1 MNCTEKIHAQCQIL
15 LLESEIHT
23 RDLIQLLQSIELTR
37 EEIHHLSE
45 DDPSKPYGR
54 NVLFDHPRLEVMIAK
69 WTPGIPCAPHDHS
82 VSRSAIR
89 VLQGRSYHRLYKVQ
103 NNQLIETLSER
114 KSKQDVIRCAPL
126 QVHAMGDDA
135 ADESL
140 ITLHAY
146 SGGIDNMIVYGDGI
160 TMMVSGECGA
170 WVPDTEEHI
179 LQYSENIVT
188 REGLIDLKR

>member
-69 WTPGIPCAPHDHS
+69 WTPE
-82 VSRSAIR
+82 SRAHHMTTR
-89 VLQGRSYHRLYKVQ
+89 FLVQPFGCYKV
-103 NNQLIETLSER
+103 
-114 KSKQDVIRCAPL
+114 
-126 QVHAMGDDA
+126 VH
-135 ADESL
+135 
-140 ITLHAY
+140 ITDCTKFKT
-146 SGGIDNMIVYGDGI
+146 IN
-160 TMMVSGECGA
+160 
-170 WVPDTEEHI
+170 
-179 LQYSENIVT
+179 
-188 REGLIDLKR
+188 